1 MKILIADSFPAHW
14 QEVLKEKKH
23 EIIYQPKLDENT
35 LPAAVKDNQPEIII
49 VRSTKVNAAAIDACG
64 KLKLIIRAGAGYDTI
79 DVKHAKE
86 KGVAVCNC
94 PGTNSIAVA
103 ELTLGLILALDRRIY
118 DNTAD
123 LRAGVWDKTKYSKAR
138 GIYGRTIGIIGL
150 GHIGR
155 EVAKRAEAFGMK
167 ILGFDPFVKAETLK
181 GFNIT
186 MVDDLYKLA
195 AQADIL
201 TVHVPNNAGTKNLFD
216 EKFFNACKDGAYFIN
231 AARGGLVKES
241 ALVEAAGKKGIRAGL
256 DVYEIEPADGTGKFE
271 DSVMQQENIYGT
283 HHIGASTDQAQ
294 DSVSE
299 LAVKII
305 DQLALNGSYLHQVN

>member
-1 MKILIADSFPAHW
+1 MKILIADSFPANW
-14 QEVLKEKKH
+14 QEALKEKKH
-23 EIIYQPKLDENT
+23 EVIYSPKLDENT
-35 LPAAVKDNQPEIII
+35 LVPAVKDNQPEIII
-49 VRSTKVNAAAIDACG
+49 VRSTKVTAAAIDAGG

-79 DVKHAKE
+79 DTKHAKS
-86 KGVAVCNC
+86 KNVAVCNC

-103 ELTLGLILALDRRIY
+103 ELTLGFILSLDRRIC

-123 LRAGVWDKTKYSKAR
+123 LRAGVWNKTKYSKAR
-138 GIYGRTIGIIGL
+138 GVYGRTLGIIGL

-167 ILGFDPFVKAETLK
+167 ILGFDPFVKPETLK
-181 GFNIT
+181 GLNVT
-186 MVDDLYKLA
+186 LVDDLYKLA
-195 AQADIL
+195 AQSDIL

-241 ALVEAAGKKGIRAGL
+241 ALVEACQKKGMRAAL
-256 DVYEIEPADGTGKFE
+256 DVYEVEPAEGTGKFE
-271 DSVMQQENIYGT
+271 DSVMQNENIYGT

-305 DQLALNGSYLHQVN
+305 DWLVLNGTYLHQVN